1 MAVAADCNDGLV
13 KEGHPESNLLKST
26 FLPNQRINLTG
37 IPLAPF
43 DNFRTFSSIEAGDLL
58 YEAAMPRLCGNGG
71 FLISK
76 SLRGSQY
83 HG

>member
-43 DNFRTFSSIEAGDLL
+43 DNLRTFSSIPADYSNIML
-58 YEAAMPRLCGNGG
+58 YYRFRKEELVYE
-71 FLISK
+71 K
-76 SLRGSQY
+76 
-83 HG
+83 